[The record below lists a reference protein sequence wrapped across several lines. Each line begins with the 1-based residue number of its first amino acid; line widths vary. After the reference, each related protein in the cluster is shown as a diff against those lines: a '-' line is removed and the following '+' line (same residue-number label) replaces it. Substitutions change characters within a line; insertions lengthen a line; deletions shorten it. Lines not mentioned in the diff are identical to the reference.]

1 MECIST
7 KAAPAPTG
15 HYSQAVVANGF
26 IFVSGQLPR
35 DPRTGEIP
43 ARIADQT
50 RRALENVR
58 LVLLA
63 AGSDIEH
70 IVSLSVYVTDM
81 TFWPEV
87 DAALATTL
95 GAHKPARIVAVSPA
109 LHFGNVEVQ
118 AIAAMP

>member
-1 MECIST
+1 MDQVST
-7 KAAPAPTG
+7 PNAPQPSG
-15 HYSQAVVANGF
+15 HYSQAIRANGF
-26 IFVSGQLPR
+26 VFVSGQLPR

-43 ARIADQT
+43 ARVADQT

-118 AIAAMP
+118 AIAVTP